1 LGSAVDETT
10 SMISCRTSR
19 QRHRGPESPTVT
31 SILITNS
38 QGISSLEQRLEKL
51 RSKLGKRMT

>member
-1 LGSAVDETT
+1 
-10 SMISCRTSR
+10 M
-19 QRHRGPESPTVT
+19 T

>member
-1 LGSAVDETT
+1 ETT